1 MQSFGGEEHLDGVH
15 CLWPLCPHPCCWETE
30 RRIATGAYR
39 RGVGVP
45 TKHHASVDESSPR
58 LTVVDV
64 SEWAGKRMRPVR
76 PDRRNLSGMN
86 SEVEPLQKDTDTKT
100 KNPCFPAITSAPSE
114 SHTRNKAVNDRTAHI
129 PPLIG
134 SSCRSPSLML
144 WVPNPHHNPQCSKSI
159 SSEVPRCTI
168 KELFCLPAAHTHTT
182 SASNREGTTKK
193 RVRFQL
199 FHSPV
204 RFHSSQQAESVSAAQ
219 LEAGAGDGTKLLS
232 DPSAFLLKNRPVI
245 FHSVQERAIRTA
257 SQEAPASLYKLDSK
271 TAEEDADWDRL
282 RIQPNL
288 WKRHVSLEGFRPP
301 GGARGIPETGSSYPG
316 SKASSDRTICSPQC
330 AGPTIRACVKRMVRY
345 SRCTHPLLSHKKH
358 CRGTRSEL
366 DMTICSSTTIKEH
379 NQILNTDERYEGDGG
394 SPTKLRF

>member
-1 MQSFGGEEHLDGVH
+1 MHVPFGLEQTLAKTQELNSERLKVLWCMNLENSDVSMQSFGGEEHLDGVH

-39 RGVGVP
+39 LGV
-45 TKHHASVDESSPR
+45 ERSPC

-76 PDRRNLSGMN
+76 PDRRNLSGIN
-86 SEVEPLQKDTDTKT
+86 SQVEPLQKDTDTKT
-100 KNPCFPAITSAPSE
+100 KNPCFPVITSAPSE
-114 SHTRNKAVNDRTAHI
+114 SHTRESGTRNKAVN
-129 PPLIG
+129 
-134 SSCRSPSLML
+134 
-144 WVPNPHHNPQCSKSI
+144 
-159 SSEVPRCTI
+159 
-168 KELFCLPAAHTHTT
+168 
-182 SASNREGTTKK
+182 NRKGTTKK

-219 LEAGAGDGTKLLS
+219 LEAGAGDDAELLS
-232 DPSAFLLKNRPVI
+232 DPSAFLLKNRPAI
-245 FHSVQERAIRTA
+245 FHGVQERAIRTA

-271 TAEEDADWDRL
+271 TAEEDVDWDGL

-288 WKRHVSLEGFRPP
+288 WKRHVSLEGFSPP

-330 AGPTIRACVKRMVRY
+330 AEESHTAEQEFPPHSFQEFPALVTEFLQFRLVF
-345 SRCTHPLLSHKKH
+345 SLLS
-358 CRGTRSEL
+358 
-366 DMTICSSTTIKEH
+366 
-379 NQILNTDERYEGDGG
+379 
-394 SPTKLRF
+394 

>member
-39 RGVGVP
+39 RGV
-45 TKHHASVDESSPR
+45 ESSPR

-114 SHTRNKAVNDRTAHI
+114 SHTRNKAVN
-129 PPLIG
+129 
-134 SSCRSPSLML
+134 
-144 WVPNPHHNPQCSKSI
+144 
-159 SSEVPRCTI
+159 
-168 KELFCLPAAHTHTT
+168 
-182 SASNREGTTKK
+182 NREGTTKK

-330 AGPTIRACVKRMVRY
+330 AEHSNLTPDPSPDQRFITEAMEPC
-345 SRCTHPLLSHKKH
+345 STPSLS
-358 CRGTRSEL
+358 
-366 DMTICSSTTIKEH
+366 
-379 NQILNTDERYEGDGG
+379 
-394 SPTKLRF
+394 